1 MGMTEEDKKR
11 VRAIWVRV
19 GSHAE
24 AVGVEVLTRLLAAH
38 PTTKTYFHHLDLS
51 PDSADLR
58 ALGKKVVDALS
69 CAVENL
75 DDLPGALGKLSELH
89 AFELQVSPTSFE
101 CLNHCILVTI
111 GAHSRGSLDPALLLS
126 LDKFLCSVAHVL
138 TSCHR

>member
-1 MGMTEEDKKR
+1 MGLTEEDKQR
-11 VRAIWVRV
+11 VRAIWVPVSR
-19 GSHAE
+19 HAE
-24 AVGVEVLTRLLAAH
+24 AVGVEVLNRLMAAH

-51 PDSADLR
+51 PDSAQLK

-75 DDLPGALGKLSELH
+75 DDLPGALGHLSELH
-89 AFELQVSPTSFE
+89 AFELRVSPSSFE

-126 LDKFLCSVAHVL
+126 VDKFLGSVAHVL

>member
-1 MGMTEEDKKR
+1 MGLTEEEKKR
-11 VRAIWVRV
+11 VRAIWVPVSR
-19 GSHAE
+19 HAE

-51 PDSADLR
+51 PDSAQLR

-69 CAVENL
+69 RAVENL

-111 GAHSRGSLDPALLLS
+111 GAHSRGTLDPALLLS
-126 LDKFLCSVAHVL
+126 LDKFLSSVAHVL
-138 TSCHR
+138 TSCYR